1 MNDIEIYPLED
12 KFIDGMLTISLLS
25 FPITW
30 SKDSFEKELD
40 NKFARYV
47 VATKGDIV
55 VGYGGMWIIVD
66 EAHITNIAVHPE
78 FRGNGIGSVIVEAL
92 IEICTLEDV
101 TAMTLEVR
109 KSNHI
114 AQALYGN
121 YGFEAEGL
129 RKGYY
134 EDNKE
139 DAIIMWKRDL

>member
-1 MNDIEIYPLED
+1 MNNITISPIQD
-12 KFIDGMLTISLLS
+12 KFIDGILNISLLS
-25 FPITW
+25 FPVTW

-47 VATKGDIV
+47 VAEMNNTV

-78 FRGNGIGSVIVEAL
+78 FRGLSIGSQILDAL
-92 IEICTLEDV
+92 VNICSIEGV

-109 KSNHI
+109 KSNYV
-114 AQALYGN
+114 AQNLYSKF
-121 YGFEAEGL
+121 GFEQEGF

-139 DAIIMWKRDL
+139 DAIIMWKRDF

>member
-1 MNDIEIYPLED
+1 MNDVIIRPLED
-12 KFIDGMLTISLLS
+12 KYIEDVLTISLLS
-25 FPITW
+25 FPRTW

-40 NKFARYV
+40 NKFARYMIAV
-47 VATKGDIV
+47 KDDIP
-55 VGYGGMWIIVD
+55 VGYGGMWIIID

-78 FRGNGIGSVIVEAL
+78 FRGSGIASMLLEAL
-92 IEICTLEDV
+92 FEICKLEGV

-109 KSNHI
+109 KSNI
-114 AQALYGN
+114 VAQNLYGKF
-121 YGFEAEGL
+121 GFQQEGL

>member
-47 VATKGDIV
+47 VAAKGDIV

-78 FRGNGIGSVIVEAL
+78 FRGNGIGSVILEAL

-121 YGFEAEGL
+121 YGFAAEGL

>member
-1 MNDIEIYPLED
+1 MNDVTICTLKD
-12 KFIDGMLTISLLS
+12 KYIDGILTISLLS

-30 SKDSFEKELD
+30 SKDSFEKELA
-40 NKFARYV
+40 NKFARYM
-47 VATKGDIV
+47 VAVKDDTA

-78 FRGNGIGSVIVEAL
+78 FRGSGIASMLLEAL
-92 IEICTLEDV
+92 IDACKLEGV

-109 KSNHI
+109 KSNLV
-114 AQALYGN
+114 AQNLYSK
-121 YGFEAEGL
+121 YGFQLEGV

-139 DAIIMWKRDL
+139 DALIMWKRNL